1 MEVLASTGAR
11 NTQLRMVVCLF
22 IASPY
27 LKNALPILRIYKLFI
42 GVYSTD
48 VVSSY
53 SVLRARCVALRTLQL
68 CALLGA
74 KEAGSQRRGGTG
86 LTAVAIF
93 SS

>member
-11 NTQLRMVVCLF
+11 KTQLRMVVCLF

-27 LKNALPILRIYKLFI
+27 LKNALPILRIYTLFI

-53 SVLRARCVALRTLQL
+53 IASCARAVLHCARCNYVLCWAPERRVASVGVAL
-68 CALLGA
+68 
-74 KEAGSQRRGGTG
+74 
-86 LTAVAIF
+86 V
-93 SS
+93 